1 MLIVTYEKL
10 LFWKKILCSEN
21 VVLRMLA
28 KYSKG
33 SNFALAAAYHFSPHE

>member
-28 KYSKG
+28 KYYR